1 MARRGVGI
9 KVGDI
14 MTRNFVSVK
23 PETNLIECAKNM
35 IKKRVG
41 SLILIENKKLRGL
54 VSERD
59 VIWALAKKPQESLKK
74 IEAKDVASRKTVT
87 IKPSAD
93 LYDAIRKMKK
103 SGYRRLPVVVKDNV
117 IGILTIKDILRVEPS
132 LMESARE
139 IMEIR
144 EEGQKLKKR
153 EALVRGA
160 TWPRWYK
167 EGMCEECG
175 NFDVLYKVDNRL
187 LCEPCREA
195 M

>member
-1 MARRGVGI
+1 MAKEAIGI

-14 MTRNFVSVK
+14 MTRNFVSAS
-23 PETNLIECAKNM
+23 PDANLIECAKNM
-35 IKKRVG
+35 SKKRVG
-41 SLILIENKKLRGL
+41 SLILMEGKKIRGII
-54 VSERD
+54 SEKD
-59 VIWALAKKPQESLKK
+59 IIWALAKKPQENLSRIK
-74 IEAKDVASRKTVT
+74 AKDIASRKTVT

-93 LYDAIRKMKK
+93 LYDAIKKMKK

-117 IGILTIKDILRVEPS
+117 IGILTIKDILRIEPT

-139 IMEIR
+139 VMEIR
-144 EEGQKLKKR
+144 EEGQKLKRR
-153 EALVRGA
+153 EALARGA
-160 TWPRWYK
+160 TWPRWNK

-175 NFDVLYKVDNRL
+175 NFDVLYRVDNRL